1 MEPVEG
7 RNASDLHPGTVSKP
21 PVGDHST
28 SLRYQRPTDRDK
40 DPFYRTRVVL
50 HTASSMVAAE
60 FTVVNRGVKL

>member
-7 RNASDLHPGTVSKP
+7 PDASDLQPGTVSKP

-28 SLRYQRPTDRDK
+28 SLPYPRPTDRAK

-50 HTASSMVAAE
+50 QTATSMVAAE